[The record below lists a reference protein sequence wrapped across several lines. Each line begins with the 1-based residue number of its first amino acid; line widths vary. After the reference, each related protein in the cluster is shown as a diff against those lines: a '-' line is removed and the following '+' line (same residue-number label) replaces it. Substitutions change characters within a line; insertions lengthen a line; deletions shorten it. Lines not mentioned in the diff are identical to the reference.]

1 MSSQILKEEENSSSW
16 ETVTSGITQGSVLCP
31 LLFISYVNDVLLGI
45 HYEAKPVICADDTNI
60 LLTAG
65 STEELKTKISSTSMI
80 VWLWVNGLVL
90 NIEKTNIA
98 KFAMNMG
105 SHSLER
111 KCIAGLRFVLIL

>member
-1 MSSQILKEEENSSSW
+1 MTSLVQVLLYQQETKGQYVITNSQRRRKLFKL
-16 ETVTSGITQGSVLCP
+16 ETVTSGVTQGSVLCP

-80 VWLWVNGLVL
+80 VWL
-90 NIEKTNIA
+90 
-98 KFAMNMG
+98 
-105 SHSLER
+105 
-111 KCIAGLRFVLIL
+111 